1 MSLKKSDLRPG
12 KATTSQSFP
21 KTPYGSES
29 GLFYRVGVAV
39 TGPRGRWL
47 TLAAWIVVIALLV
60 ILPPKLSTLYSDSA
74 GTDIGDQEAIRATA
88 LLKSKFPQGTAIP
101 AILVFN
107 NPAGLTAKDYA
118 KAKQVSDWLSSPEKP
133 ARVVSVVSI
142 DTVPQARADLVSANG
157 TTLELIAALQIN
169 NVSSELGPNVTAIRK
184 YIAPLEGDGLRIN
197 VTGPGGVIADTTA
210 IFSGANF
217 ALLTA
222 TVALVLVLLLIV
234 YRSPLLAITPLV
246 VVFVATEAVGGLLA
260 LAAKS
265 GLFAVTAQ
273 ANSIMQVLLF
283 GVGVDYTIFLVSRYR
298 EELHH
303 NSDRLAALRHAY
315 SRVSEAIL
323 SSGATV
329 IVALLT
335 LLLAQLGLYKSLG
348 PSLAVG
354 VAVMLLVGLTL
365 VPALLAIVG
374 RAAFWPFIPKLETAA
389 GTGGKPPKI
398 GLWHRL
404 AKMVARHPA
413 RALWAS
419 SLLLLVLGLGNLG
432 VIDVFNFLT
441 GFRQPTDSLDGYKV
455 LAANFQPGTLAPT
468 DVLLVAVNGTNLV
481 DKSAAIGQL
490 SQAIAAVPNVSK
502 VGRPT
507 LSPDNQ
513 VARLQVT
520 LKTDPYG
527 QTALDTIQPLRDTV
541 RASLGQTGLGGTS
554 LVGGVSAQNAD
565 TRAVNNAD
573 KLLII
578 PVVVILTTI
587 ILGLLLRSVIAPI
600 YLIIAVLLN
609 FFATVGAACFLFVVV
624 QGDDGRAYAVPL
636 YAFIFLVSLGADY
649 TIFLMT
655 RIREEAREYG
665 LEEGTIRALS
675 KTGGVITSAGLILA
689 GTFLVL
695 TILPIRELY
704 QLGMIVALGVILDTF
719 VVRGIIVP
727 SVVLLFKEFNWWP
740 SRLVKEN
747 SEPSLETPRPLV

>member
-1 MSLKKSDLRPG
+1 MNLKNSELTSPGPANLRQEN
-12 KATTSQSFP
+12 S
-21 KTPYGSES
+21 
-29 GLFYRVGVAV
+29 LFYRVGAAV
-39 TGPRGRWL
+39 TGPRGRWV
-47 TLAAWIVVIALLV
+47 TLAAWVVVSVLLV
-60 ILPPKLSTLYSDSA
+60 ALPPKLSSLYSNTV
-74 GTDIGDQEAIRATA
+74 GNDIGDQESVRASTLVKNA
-88 LLKSKFPQGTAIP
+88 YPQGNALP

-107 NPAGLTAKDYA
+107 NPSGLNAKDYA
-118 KAKQVSDWLSSPEKP
+118 SAKQVSDWLSSPQKP
-133 ARVVSVVSI
+133 AGVVSVVSI
-142 DTVPQARADLVSANG
+142 ETVPPARAELVSANG
-157 TTLELIAALQIN
+157 TTLEIIVALKQDS
-169 NVSSELGPNVTAIRK
+169 VSDDLAPNIKAIRN
-184 YIAPLEGDGLRIN
+184 YIAPLKGEGLQIN
-197 VTGPGGVIADTTA
+197 VTGPGGVITDTVA
-210 IFSGANF
+210 IFTGANV
-217 ALLTA
+217 ALLIA
-222 TVALVLVLLLIV
+222 TVILVLVLLLAV

-246 VVFVATEAVGGLLA
+246 VVFVATEAVNGLLA
-260 LAAKS
+260 LAVKA
-265 GLFAVTAQ
+265 GLFDVTAQ

-298 EELHH
+298 EELHQE
-303 NSDRLAALRHAY
+303 SDRVAALRHAY

-329 IVALLT
+329 IAALLT

-348 PSLAVG
+348 PSLAIG

-389 GTGGKPPKI
+389 STSARKP
-398 GLWHRL
+398 GLWFRL
-404 AKMVARHPA
+404 AKIVAAHPA

-419 SLLLLVLGLGNLG
+419 TLVLLVLGLGNLG

-441 GFRQPTDSLDGYKV
+441 GFRQPTDSVDGYKV
-455 LAANFQPGTLAPT
+455 LAANFQPGALAPT
-468 DVLLVAVNGTNLV
+468 DVLLVSNSGTTLA
-481 DKSAAIGQL
+481 DKSAAVGQV
-490 SQAIAAVPNVSK
+490 SQAIAAVPNVAK

-507 LSPDNQ
+507 LSPDNR

-527 QTALDTIQPLRDTV
+527 ETAMDTIQALRDTV
-541 RASLGQTGLGGTS
+541 KTSLAQTSLGGTS
-554 LVGGVSAQNAD
+554 LIGGVSAQNAD

-573 KLLII
+573 KMLII

-587 ILGLLLRSVIAPI
+587 ILGLLLRSLIAPI

-609 FFATVGAACFLFVVV
+609 FFATVGAACFLFVTI
-624 QGDDGRAYAVPL
+624 QGDDGRSYAVPL

-655 RIREEAREYG
+655 RIREEARVYG
-665 LEEGTIRALS
+665 LEEGTVHALS

-719 VVRGIIVP
+719 VVRGIVVP
-727 SVVLLFKEFNWWP
+727 SVVLLFKRYNWWP
-740 SRLVKEN
+740 SRLEQRPFK
-747 SEPSLETPRPLV
+747 SEG